1 MRKFREWN
9 VRKPEALQFNTPNL
23 STVRHKPV
31 KIAILDDYLKTS
43 LPHFSH
49 IPPSKASVTTFT
61 DTIPPSQ
68 QDDLITRLKPY
79 HVIST
84 MRERTPF
91 PSHLIR
97 SLPNLKL
104 LLVTG
109 TQFQCFALDTLKE
122 LKIPVASSK
131 GQGRTDRPNR
141 PPSTRDITKGN
152 AHSTTQHTWA
162 LILALARNVP
172 QDDFVIK
179 SGGWQSHLASNLL
192 GKTLGI
198 VGLGRLGAAT
208 ARIGVLAWGMKI
220 QCWSANLTQEKA
232 DEWCNEVGL
241 PVKTAEG
248 EETFKVVKK
257 ETLFEKSDVVSVHYV
272 LSARSIGIIGKKEL
286 DLMKPSSLLINT
298 SRGPLINQ
306 EALLSILESGRING
320 AAIDV
325 FDVEPLPQNSPWRSQ
340 KWGTEGRSRVIAT
353 PHMGYVEEELINC
366 WYEEQAENLERW
378 LDSRELLNRLV

>member
-1 MRKFREWN
+1 MRLASR
-9 VRKPEALQFNTPNL
+9 ALARLASSNPSCRM
-23 STVRHKPV
+23 STVSNPPKV
-31 KIAILDDYLKTS
+31 AILDDYLKTS
-43 LPHFSH
+43 MPHFSP
-49 IPPSKASVTTFT
+49 IPPSAASITTFT

-68 QDDLITRLKPY
+68 KDVLITRLKPF

-91 PSHLIR
+91 PADLVH

-109 TQFQCFALDTLKE
+109 TQFQCFALDTLKG
-122 LKIPVASSK
+122 LNIPVAASK
-131 GQGRTDRPNR
+131 GQGRTDRPGK
-141 PPSTRDITKGN
+141 PPSTRDIKKGN

-162 LILALARNVP
+162 LILGLARNIA
-172 QDDFVIK
+172 QDDFVVK
-179 SGGWQSHLASNLL
+179 RGGWQSHLATNLL

-232 DEWCNEVGL
+232 DEWCKEVGL
-241 PVKTAEG
+241 PVETELG
-248 EETFKVVKK
+248 EKTFKFVKK
-257 ETLFEKSDVVSVHYV
+257 EALFEESDVISIHHV

-286 DLMKPSSLLINT
+286 GVMKDSALLVNT
-298 SRGPLINQ
+298 SRGPLIDQ
-306 EALLSILESGRING
+306 KVLLETLENGRING

-325 FDVEPLPQNSPWRSQ
+325 FDIEPLPQDSPWRSH
-340 KWGTEGRSRVIAT
+340 KWGTEGRSRVITT
-353 PHMGYVEEELINC
+353 PHMGYVEEDLINS

-378 LDSRELLNRLV
+378 LEGKELLNRLV

>member
-1 MRKFREWN
+1 MRTA
-9 VRKPEALQFNTPNL
+9 VRTLLRLNRTMRTM
-23 STVRHKPV
+23 STTSNPIRV
-31 KIAILDDYLKTS
+31 AILDDYLET
-43 LPHFSH
+43 
-49 IPPSKASVTTFT
+49 SKAHFAHISSSTASITTFT
-61 DTIPPSQ
+61 DTIPASQ
-68 QDDLITRLKPY
+68 KDALITRLKPF

-91 PSHLIR
+91 PSNLIR
-97 SLPNLKL
+97 DLPNLKL

-122 LKIPVASSK
+122 LSIPVAASK
-131 GQGRTDRPNR
+131 GQGRTDRPDK
-141 PPSTRDITKGN
+141 PPSSRDIKKGN

-162 LILALARNVP
+162 LILALARNVA
-172 QDDFVIK
+172 QDDFVVK
-179 SGGWQSHLASNLL
+179 TGGWQSHLATNLL

-232 DEWCNEVGL
+232 DEWCREVGL
-241 PVKTAEG
+241 PIETGDGEKTFRVVSK
-248 EETFKVVKK
+248 EE
-257 ETLFEKSDVVSVHYV
+257 LFANSDVVSIHYV
-272 LSARSIGIIGKKEL
+272 LSARSAGIIGKKEL
-286 DLMKPSSLLINT
+286 DMMRPSALLINT
-298 SRGPLINQ
+298 SRGPLIDQ
-306 EALLSILESGRING
+306 EALLDTLGKGHING

-325 FDVEPLPQNSPWRSQ
+325 FDIEPLPRDSPWRSQ
-340 KWGTEGRSRVIAT
+340 KWGTEGRSRVLTT

-378 LDSRELLNRLV
+378 LSGRELLNRLI

>member
-1 MRKFREWN
+1 MSTASN
-9 VRKPEALQFNTPNL
+9 PVRVA
-23 STVRHKPV
+23 V
-31 KIAILDDYLKTS
+31 LDDYLQTS
-43 LPHFSH
+43 KPHFSH
-49 IPPSKASVTTFT
+49 IPPATASITTFT

-68 QDDLITRLKPY
+68 KNALIERLKPFD
-79 HVIST
+79 VIST

-91 PSHLIR
+91 SSDFLR

-122 LKIPVASSK
+122 LEIPVAASK
-131 GQGRTDRPNR
+131 GQGRTDRPDK
-141 PPSTRDITKGN
+141 PPSSRDIKKGN

-162 LILALARNVP
+162 LILALARNVA
-172 QDDFVIK
+172 QDDFVVK
-179 SGGWQSHLASNLL
+179 HGGWHSRLATNLL

-220 QCWSANLTQEKA
+220 RCWSANLTQEKA
-232 DEWCNEVGL
+232 DEWCKEAGL
-241 PVKTAEG
+241 PLETVDG
-248 EETFKVVKK
+248 EKTFKVVRKD
-257 ETLFEKSDVVSVHYV
+257 ELFVESDVVSIHYV
-272 LSARSIGIIGKKEL
+272 LSARSIGFIGKADL
-286 DLMKPSSLLINT
+286 DLMKPSALLVNT
-298 SRGPLINQ
+298 SRGPLIDQ
-306 EALLSILESGRING
+306 EALLDTLQKGRING

-325 FDVEPLPQNSPWRSQ
+325 FDIEPLPQDSPWRSQ
-340 KWGTEGRSRVIAT
+340 KWGTEGRSRVLTT

-378 LDSRELLNRLV
+378 LAGKELLNRLV